1 MRYVADVLAS
11 SPRKRKAQGPQQAA
25 PPPSSQGQH
34 ASPPFSHGGSSASGT
49 PSGRRRGHS
58 RQRSDMSSRGMENYG
73 RPSSRHRHSESV
85 VSTLSGV
92 SPTHQQGFESATPG
106 TPGGRSAPHRL
117 SASEKSDTRES
128 HQHEE
133 SDTKPEDRDSAD
145 RESSSRTSSKR
156 DDTRD

>member
-1 MRYVADVLAS
+1 VADVPAS

-58 RQRSDMSSRGMENYG
+58 RQRSDLSSRGMESYG
-73 RPSSRHRHSESV
+73 RPSSRHRHSESL

-92 SPTHQQGFESATPG
+92 SPTQQQGFESATPGG

-117 SASEKSDTRES
+117 STSERSDTRQS
-128 HQHEE
+128 QQHEG
-133 SDTKPEDRDSAD
+133 SDTKQEDRDSAD

>member
-1 MRYVADVLAS
+1 VADVPAS

-25 PPPSSQGQH
+25 PLPSSQTQH
-34 ASPPFSHGGSSASGT
+34 TSPPFSHGGSSASGT

-58 RQRSDMSSRGMENYG
+58 RQRSDLSSRGMESYG

-85 VSTLSGV
+85 VSTLSGI

-106 TPGGRSAPHRL
+106 GTPSARGAPHRL
-117 SASEKSDTRES
+117 SASDRSDTRQS
-128 HQHEE
+128 QQHEGSE
-133 SDTKPEDRDSAD
+133 TRQEDRDSAD

-156 DDTRD
+156 GDTRD